1 VSPDQKAILTNI
13 VRDET
18 VTIKTIEYPSAA
30 EGRFDNLKLVY
41 TVAINGVDRTFVD
54 WYEVEDGVVVQTR
67 EIVPAI

>member
-1 VSPDQKAILTNI
+1 MSDAQKLILTNV

-18 VTIKTIEYPSAA
+18 VTIKTIEYPASA
-30 EGRFDNLKLVY
+30 EGRFDCLKLVY
-41 TVAINGVDRTFVD
+41 TLAIQGVDRTFVD